1 MISAQ
6 KKHNDPLSEKC
17 YFCDLAGDYW
27 DFLEYDV
34 ISVCKNHILK
44 FATS

>member
-1 MISAQ
+1 MNKEQ
-6 KKHNDPLSEKC
+6 KKVKKVYLEKC
-17 YFCDLAGDYW
+17 YFCNLPGDYW
-27 DFLEYDV
+27 DFLEYES